1 MITPAAI
8 PPEVRDVCKRLR
20 DAGFSAYVV
29 GGAVRDLLRG
39 ERAKDFDLTT
49 SALPEAVQKLFPSR
63 TVPTGLQHGTV
74 TVLCDRSSEN
84 GRRQPPLP
92 VEVTTFRG
100 ESTYSDGRR
109 PDRVAFIDDLTEDLR
124 RRDFTIN
131 AIAYDPI
138 GDDGAGRLADPFG
151 GESDLRAGLIR
162 AVGDPAA
169 RFGED
174 GLRVLRAVRFAAQLG
189 FAVDPPTRAAF
200 AGALDTLRKVSRER
214 VRDEL
219 VKLLG
224 AARPSVGLTLL
235 AELPP
240 GLAGQT
246 VLSVAFPEVDEAL
259 SGSPQVRAQFYARV
273 DRTERGPRRLAAFL
287 WPLRRA
293 GEAGTRAELADLAD
307 LIDARLKLPSRERDH
322 LAALLTAPRVAY
334 DLRQPLSDA
343 GLRRLLAD
351 FPPVLLD
358 DLLALEQADAQ
369 LGVAPEPDRAAAL
382 ADLVARVAAERAR
395 KPPLSVGELA
405 LTGKDL
411 VKALARPPGPW
422 VGERLRALL
431 DAVLTDP
438 AANTR
443 EQLLELARAAD
454 APEKI

>member
-74 TVLCDRSSEN
+74 TVLCDRPSDS

-138 GDDGAGRLADPFG
+138 GEDGAGRLADPFG
-151 GESDLRAGLIR
+151 GEADLRAGVIR

-240 GLAGQT
+240 GQAGQT
-246 VLSVAFPEVDEAL
+246 VLSVAFPEVDAAL
-259 SGSPQVRAQFYARV
+259 SGSPQVRAQFHARV

-293 GEAGTRAELADLAD
+293 GAAGTRAELAD

-334 DLRQPLSDA
+334 ELRQPLPDA

-351 FPPVLLD
+351 HSPALLD
-358 DLLALEQADAQ
+358 DLLALEQTDAQ
-369 LGVAPEPDRAAAL
+369 LGVAPEPDREAAL
-382 ADLVARVAAERAR
+382 ADLVTRVAAERAR
-395 KPPLSVGELA
+395 RPPLSVGELA

-438 AANTR
+438 GANTR
-443 EQLLELARAAD
+443 ERLLELARAAD
-454 APEKI
+454 APAKL